1 VSPGSG
7 QPVRYL
13 PTAELAPP
21 GPGRVFRA
29 GRTVRLGDVDV
40 DGHLRLDSVARYA
53 QDVASDDVRD
63 VGMAGRWGWVVRR
76 TTMLLLRPGVERP
89 RFEEDITL
97 ATWCAGVG
105 AAWAERRTT
114 IFAAGRPAVEISGL
128 WVCLDLDQ
136 RRPVVLDQEF
146 LDVYGPTARTK
157 RVPGRLVHPSPP
169 ERVDARPWLWRRTD
183 YDAFRH
189 VNNAALWAVVEDE
202 AARRQP
208 GSPVTMASVEHRAA
222 VELGADAVVTGA
234 RDGAGDLGLWICD
247 TDGEV
252 LASAMVGFGSA

>member
-1 VSPGSG
+1 MSAGSPRA
-7 QPVRYL
+7 RYV
-13 PTAELAPP
+13 PSAELAPP

-40 DGHLRLDSVARYA
+40 DGRLRLDAVARYA

-76 TTMLLLRPGVERP
+76 TTVVLLRSGSERP

-97 ATWCAGVG
+97 ATWCSGVG

-136 RRPVVLDQEF
+136 RRPVALDQEF
-146 LDVYGPTARTK
+146 LDIYGSTARSRK
-157 RVPGRLVHPSPP
+157 IPGRLVHPGPADHV
-169 ERVDARPWLWRRTD
+169 ETRVWPLRQTD

-202 AARRQP
+202 AAHRRP
-208 GSPVTMASVEHRAA
+208 GAAVTMASVEHRAA
-222 VELGADAVVTGA
+222 VELEADVMVAAA
-234 RDGAGDLGLWICD
+234 RDSAGDLGLWVCD

-252 LASAMVGFGSA
+252 LASALVGFGSA